1 MDGFKEL
8 RPTRRRQRGACQ
20 VREQLLAPCIYDVAR
35 ALFCLNLSGDFFVRW
50 NPTPW
55 TTRPSILPRF
65 TRDSVKWSPT
75 PCATRPSIL
84 PWFIR
89 SMEPN
94 ADEGIVGYSSSL
106 PHRHRD
112 FCLYSREYT
121 SLRRQG
127 SRCSRN
133 FLSQEALPKTKKN
146 AIVASTRSLTRELG
160 KDDLRQVIHL
170 HTSPSIHRCS
180 RLWCH
185 ISRERKPPECQ
196 HCRDPRHSH

>member
-1 MDGFKEL
+1 MFVWGYCQDVCIPSFLRARMDGFKEL

-50 NPTPW
+50 N
-55 TTRPSILPRF
+55 
-65 TRDSVKWSPT
+65 PT

-180 RLWCH
+180 RRWCH
-185 ISRERKPPECQ
+185 IARERKPPECQ